1 MPTYEYQCHACG
13 HQFERFQ
20 GINDAPVASCPECQG
35 NVRRLLSGGGGVI
48 VKGGASAHA
57 SQCGREQ
64 PCCGRTKRCE
74 SPSCHH

>member
-35 NVRRLLSGGGGVI
+35 DVRRLLSGGGGFI
-48 VKGGASAHA
+48 MKQGQHAHR
-57 SQCGREQ
+57 CGEGQ
-64 PCCGRTKRCE
+64 TCCGRSERCE